1 LAPLRH
7 SQFAI
12 RHSTVH
18 GLSRLETRII
28 LRKIIRTVL
37 RQSQNHELWLLVLLS
52 LAVAV
57 PAVCLLWLMNA
68 AMRNEGF
75 AVRQKLADVY
85 RGTLSASQMRLQQG
99 WKETAQELERLTT
112 GRPAPAAFAN
122 CVRSKLVG
130 GVVLYDEQGRLR
142 YPNTPEAVKSELGAL
157 ASRWHEAERREHL
170 GRYAEAAQEYD
181 ALARVATNDLSRARA
196 FQAAARCLVS
206 AGKSEAAIQL
216 VNEIFSQERYRHV
229 PDPQGRLL
237 AANTELM
244 ALELMTNRH
253 SPLFQTMANRL
264 AGRLMDYDN
273 PALAAP
279 QRRFLMKELRQLSP
293 QPVSFPTLAAEE
305 LVADAGAKRPLPAS
319 DGALQRSSI
328 PGWWQFT
335 TPNRQ
340 VLALVS
346 FEQLLATAGAA
357 VRPNPPLT
365 DAEITLIPPEMDGPD
380 AFVTLPAGE
389 QMPGWRLALVLKD
402 RQFLDAMAGRQTA
415 VYLWTGLLVVA
426 VMGVLTLL
434 TFRLLRRQVALARL
448 KNDLAATV
456 SHELKTPLSSIR
468 VLVETLLD
476 SERLEEP
483 KTREYLELI
492 AQENER
498 LGRLIQNFLTFS
510 RMEKKK
516 YVFHFSSVAVKSV
529 LDAAIDSMRSRLE
542 APGCRLDVQVAEPL
556 PPILADLDALSAAL
570 SNLLENACK
579 YSDDIKH
586 IVVRAWAENGRV
598 LLSVKDNGIGIAAR
612 ERHKIF
618 QPFYQTDQQ
627 LSRKGSG
634 CGLGLSIVQ
643 FIVDAHRG
651 SVALESHPGAGST
664 FTLSLPTALPSPPT
678 PTQTEAI
685 A

>member
-1 LAPLRH
+1 
-7 SQFAI
+7 
-12 RHSTVH
+12 
-18 GLSRLETRII
+18 
-28 LRKIIRTVL
+28 
-37 RQSQNHELWLLVLLS
+37 
-52 LAVAV
+52 
-57 PAVCLLWLMNA
+57 
-68 AMRNEGF
+68 
-75 AVRQKLADVY
+75 
-85 RGTLSASQMRLQQG
+85 
-99 WKETAQELERLTT
+99 
-112 GRPAPAAFAN
+112 
-122 CVRSKLVG
+122 
-130 GVVLYDEQGRLR
+130 
-142 YPNTPEAVKSELGAL
+142 
-157 ASRWHEAERREHL
+157 
-170 GRYAEAAQEYD
+170 
-181 ALARVATNDLSRARA
+181 
-196 FQAAARCLVS
+196 
-206 AGKSEAAIQL
+206 
-216 VNEIFSQERYRHV
+216 
-229 PDPQGRLL
+229 
-237 AANTELM
+237 
-244 ALELMTNRH
+244 
-253 SPLFQTMANRL
+253 
-264 AGRLMDYDN
+264 
-273 PALAAP
+273 
-279 QRRFLMKELRQLSP
+279 
-293 QPVSFPTLAAEE
+293 
-305 LVADAGAKRPLPAS
+305 
-319 DGALQRSSI
+319 
-328 PGWWQFT
+328 
-335 TPNRQ
+335 
-340 VLALVS
+340 
-346 FEQLLATAGAA
+346 
-357 VRPNPPLT
+357 
-365 DAEITLIPPEMDGPD
+365 
-380 AFVTLPAGE
+380 
-389 QMPGWRLALVLKD
+389 
-402 RQFLDAMAGRQTA
+402 
-415 VYLWTGLLVVA
+415 LWTGLLVVA

-516 YVFHFSSVAVKSV
+516 YVFHFSSVAVKAV
-529 LDAAIDSMRSRLE
+529 LDGAIDSMRSRLE

-612 ERHKIF
+612 ERRKIF

-651 SVALESHPGAGST
+651 SVALESQPGAGST